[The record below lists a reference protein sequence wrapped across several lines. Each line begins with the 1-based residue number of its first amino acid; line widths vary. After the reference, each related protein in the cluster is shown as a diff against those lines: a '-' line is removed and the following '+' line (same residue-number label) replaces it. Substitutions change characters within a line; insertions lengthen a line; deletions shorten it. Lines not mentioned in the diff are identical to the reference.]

1 VTPPSSLI
9 AARDTLKAWLLRDA
23 LPLWW
28 EIGADRHDGGFFDTL
43 DLRGHAIAGVKR
55 ARVQARQI
63 VCYALAGELGWD
75 GPWRQA
81 MRHGW
86 TFITRRHRRDDGL
99 YDAFGGAEPGGS
111 VDLYDQAFMLLALA
125 GLERAG
131 EPGARHAAEALITL
145 LPRHE
150 CGGFHGL
157 DGAPL
162 ASNPNMHLFEAAL
175 AWIDAGGDG
184 PWREIAAGQARLA
197 MTRLIDPET
206 GALGE
211 VFGADWRGPSNPSEQ
226 RVEPGHQF
234 EWAWLL
240 MRWYEAS
247 GDARALAMALR
258 LIALAE
264 AVGVDRARSV
274 AINSLDGRL
283 APVDRAAR
291 LWPQTERLRATL
303 LASRLAGGRTLWG
316 SADQAATAMCR
327 YLDMAIPGLWRDQ
340 MRADGQFV
348 VEPVK
353 ASSFY
358 HIVGAILEL
367 DRAVG

>member
-28 EIGADRHDGGFFDTL
+28 EIGADRRDGGYFDTL
-43 DLRGHAIAGVKR
+43 DLQGRAIAGVKR
-55 ARVQARQI
+55 ARVQARQV
-63 VCYALAGELGWD
+63 VCYSLAGEMGCAD
-75 GPWRQA
+75 PWREA

-86 TFITRRHRRDDGL
+86 SFIDQRHRRGDGL
-99 YDAFGGAEPGGS
+99 YNAFGGEGFGGS
-111 VDLYDQAFMLLALA
+111 ADLYDQAFMLLALA
-125 GLERAG
+125 RLQRAG
-131 EPGARHAAEALITL
+131 EPGARDAAEALIAL

-150 CGGFHGL
+150 DGGFHGL

-162 ASNPNMHLFEAAL
+162 ASNPNMHMFEAAL
-175 AWIDAGGDG
+175 AWIDTGGDG
-184 PWREIAAGQARLA
+184 PWREIAAGLARLA
-197 MTRLIDPET
+197 TTRLIDPET

-211 VFGADWRGPSNPSEQ
+211 IFEVGWRPPADPSDQ

-240 MRWYEAS
+240 MRWRQAS
-247 GDARALAMALR
+247 GDASALATALR
-258 LIALAE
+258 LVDLTE
-264 AVGVDRARSV
+264 RVGVDRARGV
-274 AINSLDGRL
+274 AINALDGAL

-303 LASRLAGGRTLWG
+303 LASELTGDITLWE
-316 SADQAATAMCR
+316 SAEEAVAALCR
-327 YLDMAIPGLWRDQ
+327 YLEMATPGLWRDQ
-340 MRADGQFV
+340 MQADGAFV
-348 VEPVK
+348 VEPAK

-358 HIVGAILEL
+358 HIVGAIREL
-367 DRAVG
+367 DRVVG